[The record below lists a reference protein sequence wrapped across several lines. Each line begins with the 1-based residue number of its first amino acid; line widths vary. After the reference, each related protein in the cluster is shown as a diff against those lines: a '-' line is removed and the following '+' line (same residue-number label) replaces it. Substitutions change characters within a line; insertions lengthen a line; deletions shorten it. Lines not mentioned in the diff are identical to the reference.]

1 MKIIVR
7 GGVPLLL
14 SASLLAGCGGDGQT
28 HVKLPPAGAPPQE
41 VVTAYVAAINAH
53 DKKTGRALSTAHFG
67 KLETTEVADSLF
79 NDAKLSDLKVS
90 APIPEQGYESPDGKQ
105 YAQVVKVP
113 VTFDLKQK
121 TEVSMPNGPTAWG
134 YLLVRESLTGPW
146 RINDHG
152 NG

>member
-14 SASLLAGCGGDGQT
+14 AASLLAGCGGDERPS
-28 HVKLPPAGAPPQE
+28 VKLPPAGAPPQE

-53 DKKTGRALSTAHFG
+53 DKKAGRALSTPRFG
-67 KLETTEVADSLF
+67 RLETEEVADSLF
-79 NDAKLSDLKVS
+79 NDAKISNLKIS
-90 APIPEQGYESPDGKQ
+90 APIPEQGYQSPDGKR

-113 VTFDLKQK
+113 VTFDLKQ
-121 TEVSMPNGPTAWG
+121 ESEASMPDGPTAWG